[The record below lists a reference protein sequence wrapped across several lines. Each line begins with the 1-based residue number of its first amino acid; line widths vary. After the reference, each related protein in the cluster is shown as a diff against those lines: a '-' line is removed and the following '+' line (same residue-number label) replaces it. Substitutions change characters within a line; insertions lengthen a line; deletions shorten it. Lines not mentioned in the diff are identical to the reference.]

1 MFQMLLTNRSV
12 CWIYLFIFSLFLPCS
27 PRYQFLEEAF
37 QNHKGIIETTVA
49 KLQEKKNYVHFSV
62 SQVQNR

>member
-1 MFQMLLTNRSV
+1 MLLTNMFV
-12 CWIYLFIFSLFLPCS
+12 YCIWFVFTLYHWFSL
-27 PRYQFLEEAF
+27 RYQFLEEAF
-37 QNHKGIIETTVA
+37 QNHKGIIESAMT

>member
-1 MFQMLLTNRSV
+1 MLD
-12 CWIYLFIFSLFLPCS
+12 FFFSLFHPCS

>member
-1 MFQMLLTNRSV
+1 MFQVLLTNRSV
-12 CWIYLFIFSLFLPCS
+12 YWIYSFFSPLFHPCS